1 MSTNVTCGQAVPMLL
16 EAYGVDTVFGI
27 PGVHTLE
34 LYKGMTETSIRH
46 VQTRHEQGAGF
57 MADGYARVSGRPGVC
72 LLITGPGVTNA
83 ATAMGQAFSD
93 SIPMLVV
100 SSTNATADIGMGR
113 GRLHEITSQD
123 AVTAPLTA
131 FSRTAPSAADVP
143 NLMARAFA
151 VFENERPRPV
161 HISLPLDVL
170 DAPGDFDRTPRVP
183 SAPPAPAAQSVEAAV
198 AILAGAKRPVII
210 AGGGTVACAAAVT
223 ALAEKLGAA
232 VLPTIAG
239 KGVVPDDHPLC
250 LGANLSNKPAQ
261 EFLATA
267 DVVVA
272 IGTELAETDF
282 WIDRAPIN
290 GKLIRIDIDA
300 SSTQRDYPA
309 AAAMIGDA
317 GQAVEAILA
326 RLDGA
331 AGPGF
336 ADGELSA
343 VRDALAAFIPPL
355 DRIHGQV
362 LDALRAALRSDPDFK
377 AVLVTH
383 NETST
388 GVANDLETIG
398 AIVKGEFDKL
408 LLVDGISSV
417 GSLPLRTDAWGCHV
431 VTSASQKGW
440 MLPPG
445 LAFISFSQRAWEAH
459 AQATMPR
466 FYFDLAEYRAYFE
479 KGQPPW
485 TPAISVMFALDLAL
499 EKIVEEGIDNVYVRH
514 AEIGRFT
521 RDGVRRLGLTLLPD
535 EAVASNSVTAVN
547 VPEGVDVKELLA
559 LLRQDHDIVLAAG
572 QESLSDKIF
581 RIGHMGQTTHAE
593 IQDVF
598 DALAVA
604 LPKVGFEPV
613 RMRVG

>member
-362 LDALRAALRSDPDFK
+362 LDALRAALPDDGVVFSDATQIAYTGNYYYPCRQPRTWFHPTGFCTLGWAMPAAIGAKLAAPERPIVALAGDAGFLFTVQELATAVELELPLPIVLWNNDGLGAIRAGMDDQDIPQIAVNPRNPDFIMMAK
-377 AVLVTH
+377 
-383 NETST
+383 S
-388 GVANDLETIG
+388 
-398 AIVKGEFDKL
+398 F
-408 LLVDGISSV
+408 
-417 GSLPLRTDAWGCHV
+417 GCHTAQPDSLEV
-431 VTSASQKGW
+431 FQEA
-440 MLPPG
+440 
-445 LAFISFSQRAWEAH
+445 LAAA
-459 AQATMPR
+459 
-466 FYFDLAEYRAYFE
+466 
-479 KGQPPW
+479 
-485 TPAISVMFALDLAL
+485 
-499 EKIVEEGIDNVYVRH
+499 
-514 AEIGRFT
+514 FT
-521 RDGVRRLGLTLLPD
+521 AAAPTLI
-535 EAVASNSVTAVN
+535 EV
-547 VPEGVDVKELLA
+547 
-559 LLRQDHDIVLAAG
+559 RQDAPYLGGGSA
-572 QESLSDKIF
+572 
-581 RIGHMGQTTHAE
+581 
-593 IQDVF
+593 
-598 DALAVA
+598 
-604 LPKVGFEPV
+604 
-613 RMRVG
+613 

>member
-143 NLMARAFA
+143 DLMARAFA

-170 DAPGDFDRTPRVP
+170 DAPGDFDRTPRAP

-210 AGGGTVACAAAVT
+210 AGGGTVGCAAAVT
-223 ALAEKLGAA
+223 ALAETLGAA

-282 WIDRAPIN
+282 WVDRAPIN

-309 AAAMIGDA
+309 AAAMVGDA

-331 AGPGF
+331 VVGAGF
-336 ADGELSA
+336 ANGELGA

-362 LDALRAALRSDPDFK
+362 LDALRAALPDDGVVFSDATQIAYTGNYYFPCRRPRTWFHPTGFCTLGWAMPAAIGAKLAAPERPIVALAGDAGFLFTVQELATAVELELPLPIVLWNNDGLGAIRAGMDDQDIPQIAVNPRNPDFIMMAK
-377 AVLVTH
+377 
-383 NETST
+383 S
-388 GVANDLETIG
+388 
-398 AIVKGEFDKL
+398 F
-408 LLVDGISSV
+408 
-417 GSLPLRTDAWGCHV
+417 GCH
-431 VTSASQKGW
+431 TAQPDSLEAFQEALGAA
-440 MLPPG
+440 
-445 LAFISFSQRAWEAH
+445 LAADA
-459 AQATMPR
+459 P
-466 FYFDLAEYRAYFE
+466 
-479 KGQPPW
+479 
-485 TPAISVMFALDLAL
+485 
-499 EKIVEEGIDNVYVRH
+499 
-514 AEIGRFT
+514 
-521 RDGVRRLGLTLLPD
+521 TLI
-535 EAVASNSVTAVN
+535 EV
-547 VPEGVDVKELLA
+547 
-559 LLRQDHDIVLAAG
+559 RQDAPYLGGGTA
-572 QESLSDKIF
+572 
-581 RIGHMGQTTHAE
+581 
-593 IQDVF
+593 
-598 DALAVA
+598 
-604 LPKVGFEPV
+604 
-613 RMRVG
+613 